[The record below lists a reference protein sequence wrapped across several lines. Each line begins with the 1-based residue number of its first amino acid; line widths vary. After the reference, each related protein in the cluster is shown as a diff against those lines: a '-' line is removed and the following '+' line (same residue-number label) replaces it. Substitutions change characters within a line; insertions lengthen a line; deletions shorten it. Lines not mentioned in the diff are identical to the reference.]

1 MTATATAV
9 VLPLLVLLLGSTE
22 GVWVVVV
29 VCPGAVGF
37 AAGMVAA
44 SGTVVMS
51 VVNVAVVEFTPV
63 VAVVLEDGVVDVVVV
78 VVIVVVEDD
87 VVHPDPPQVPQ
98 AFFPGPPHTPQ
109 TSLD

>member
-1 MTATATAV
+1 M
-9 VLPLLVLLLGSTE
+9 
-22 GVWVVVV
+22 VVV

-63 VAVVLEDGVVDVVVV
+63 VAVVVEDDVVAMVAV
-78 VVIVVVEDD
+78 LAVVVVEDD

-98 AFFPGPPHTPQ
+98 ASFPGPPHTLQ
-109 TSLD
+109 TSLA